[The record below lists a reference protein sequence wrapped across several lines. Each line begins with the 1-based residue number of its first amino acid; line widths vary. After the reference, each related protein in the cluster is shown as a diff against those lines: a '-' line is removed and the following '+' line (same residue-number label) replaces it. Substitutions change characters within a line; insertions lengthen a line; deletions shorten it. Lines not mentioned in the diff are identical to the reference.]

1 MGQLENMRIF
11 VRIVEAGGVSKA
23 ADQLGMAKSGVS
35 RCLVALENQLGVQLV
50 NRTTRRISLTGVGR
64 EYYQAALKLIG
75 DVSELDALTAN
86 AETSLQGHL
95 RLAVPLSFGLCH
107 LSAAIDVFIREHPG
121 LTTSLQGH
129 LRLAVPLSFGLCHLS
144 AAIDVFIREHPGLTL
159 HIDFS
164 DRFVDLVELGVDLA
178 IRISDLK
185 DSSLRARRIC
195 PIRLKLCASP
205 AYLKE
210 YGTPQRPED
219 LRNHNILSYDTGS
232 EATLKLRDGQGNER
246 LVQTSAHMVANN
258 GDFLRDMA
266 LAGHGIVMLPTFI
279 AWQSLANGELVSV
292 LESYVQDPLNA
303 WAVYPQTRYLSHRA
317 RLFIDFLIDRFGDS
331 PYWDTD

>member
-64 EYYQAALKLIG
+64 EYYQAAVKLIG

-121 LTTSLQGH
+121 LT
-129 LRLAVPLSFGLCHLS
+129 
-144 AAIDVFIREHPGLTL
+144 L

-164 DRFVDLVELGVDLA
+164 DRFVDLLELGVDLA

-232 EATLKLRDGQGNER
+232 GAALKLRDGQGNER

-266 LAGHGIVMLPTFI
+266 LAGHGIVLLPTFI